1 MYFVKFQRSLRVST
15 YRGQRT
21 LKYKQPGNHGWCL
34 CFIKRGSP
42 GLRILPWSHG
52 ESVSVW
58 MWRWCNYTTKSCF
71 LSRANL
77 KEYEVIHYV
86 FVLAIAMAWA
96 STGGLQ
102 SCVSIQGTKDH
113 QPASKVVTWFNPAMA
128 KEVLQLFDISVPTGS
143 RKNKTHNF
151 WRISLS

>member
-1 MYFVKFQRSLRVST
+1 MAVACTLSKEGLLDCGSSRGRTERVFLYECGDDVTTHLKVVFCRVQTWKNTRSSYKGLAST
-15 YRGQRT
+15 V
-21 LKYKQPGNHGWCL
+21 CL
-34 CFIKRGSP
+34 MKKR
-42 GLRILPWSHG
+42 
-52 ESVSVW
+52 
-58 MWRWCNYTTKSCF
+58 K
-71 LSRANL
+71 
-77 KEYEVIHYV
+77 HYV

-151 WRISLS
+151 WRISVLALQSN